1 MSTGVLTRNMRSKH
15 QREYDAMLEE
25 ATVKKMEANCNGSS
39 PLTQKETDY
48 LQCSIENFVQ
58 FRATF
63 A

>member
-1 MSTGVLTRNMRSKH
+1 MRSKH

-48 LQCSIENFVQ
+48 LQCSIESFVQ